1 MLIKHSLRR
10 VLLMVTLFAI
20 VLTAG
25 LVPLVAAV
33 PSSARAQAVQWT
45 LNGPAGGKIN
55 AVVSE
60 TPDGTTVYAAG
71 HGGIWK
77 TANSGDSWQ
86 RLAGAPTGIINLAVN
101 PDPLKRAIVYAA
113 QTSTLYR
120 STDAGVTWQQVLSI
134 PSATIT
140 AIAVSPTQVFV
151 GSKNSG
157 ASLHKST
164 DDGSTWTAITTGV
177 QALDWG
183 IVDLDMDP
191 VSYTWL
197 YAVGSVGIL
206 TPVVYRSQDGGTTW
220 IPRSGGYL
228 NRIRA
233 IFPQPDAT
241 DTLFATGDG
250 LFFKSID
257 GAANWTSLTG
267 LVPTATSATS
277 HAGLG
282 YAVVVGTSGS
292 WHDTSDT
299 LYAGVTK
306 GYTTNGLWTPAN
318 HGLGSGLDGMQVW
331 SLSLWSPYGVFAAT
345 NSGVYRMSDVSSPI
359 PTWQRKN
366 NGMAD
371 AVITSL
377 TVVNSPALNPVLHA
391 VYAGT
396 ESAGIFK
403 STDRGATWQPASTG
417 LIGVDEGGN
426 PVNVR
431 IDQLA
436 VEQTNPLKVYA
447 ATNHGMYRSVDGGTN
462 WSKMS
467 VMSVQ
472 TAWNSSSSFSG
483 IVVDPQKPGTV
494 YAHGYGPTGTTW
506 GDQMGFFVSADAG
519 QTWNP
524 LGVVDDWTVNNYV
537 HAFAIG
543 PTSLP
548 IYAGSQ
554 NGVYRL
560 TVPNGA
566 WQPQSS
572 GPSLYCTSVAVDP
585 LHPNVVYAG
594 GTTGLTKS
602 VDAGD
607 TFVEIGAS
615 RFHGRWVS
623 GIVVDPVNS
632 EVTIT
637 LKNDDN
643 SRNGGVW
650 RSTDGG
656 ATWTDLGTSAN
667 ISGTAIVLDPSVSR
681 VYAGLDGLGV
691 ATGATRAAAARLY
704 LPLIVK

>member
-1 MLIKHSLRR
+1 MFIKHSLRR
-10 VLLMVTLFAI
+10 VSLTVALFAI
-20 VLTAG
+20 ILSAD
-25 LVPLVAAV
+25 LVPQVAAV
-33 PSSARAQAVQWT
+33 PSSAYAQAMQWM
-45 LNGPAGGKIN
+45 LNGPSGGKVD
-55 AVVSE
+55 AVLSE

-71 HGGIWK
+71 RGGIWK
-77 TANSGDSWQ
+77 TTNSGDSWQ
-86 RLAGAPTGIINLAVN
+86 RLAEAPTGIINLAVN
-101 PDPLKRAIVYAA
+101 PDPLKRSIVYAA
-113 QTSTLYR
+113 QASTLYR
-120 STDAGVTWQQVLSI
+120 STDAGMTWQQVLSI
-134 PSATIT
+134 PPATIT

-151 GSKNSG
+151 GSRNSG

-164 DDGSTWTAITTGV
+164 NDGRTWTDITTDI

-197 YAVGSVGIL
+197 YAVGTVGIL
-206 TPVVYRSQDGGTTW
+206 TPVVYRTQDGGTTW

-228 NRIRA
+228 NRITA

-282 YAVVVGTSGS
+282 YAVVVGTRSALR
-292 WHDTSDT
+292 DADDT

-306 GYTTNGLWTPAN
+306 GYTTNGLWTPATN
-318 HGLGSGLDGMQVW
+318 GLGSGLDGMQVW
-331 SLSLWSPYGVFAAT
+331 SLSLWGSYGVFAAT
-345 NSGVYRMSDVSSPI
+345 NSGVYRMSDVSSPV

-366 NGMAD
+366 NGMTD

-377 TVVNSPALNPVLHA
+377 TVVNSPALDPVLHA

-396 ESAGIFK
+396 GSAGIFK

-417 LIGVDEGGN
+417 LIGTDAGGN
-426 PVNVR
+426 PVNVW

-447 ATNHGMYRSVDGGTN
+447 ATNRGMYRSVDGGAN
-462 WSKMS
+462 WGKMS
-467 VMSVQ
+467 VGS
-472 TAWNSSSSFSG
+472 AGSSSASFSG
-483 IVVDPQKPGTV
+483 IVVDPQRPGTV
-494 YAHGYGPTGTTW
+494 YAHGFGPTGTTW

-524 LGVVDDWTVNNYV
+524 LGVVDGWTVNNYV

-543 PTSLP
+543 PTSFP

-560 TVPNGA
+560 TDPGGA
-566 WQPQSS
+566 WQRQAS
-572 GPSLYCTSVAVDP
+572 GPDLYCTAVAVDS

-594 GTTGLTKS
+594 GSTGLTRS
-602 VDAGD
+602 TDAGD
-607 TFVEIGAS
+607 TFVEIGAPH
-615 RFHGRWVS
+615 FHERWVS
-623 GIVVDPVNS
+623 GIAVDPVNS
-632 EVTIT
+632 DVYIT
-637 LKNDDN
+637 LKNDAN
-643 SRNGGVW
+643 SQNGGVW

-656 ATWTDLGTSAN
+656 DTWTDLGTPAN
-667 ISGTAIVLDPSVSR
+667 VSGTAIVLDPSVAR

-691 ATGATRAAAARLY
+691 ATGTTAVRLN

>member
-20 VLTAG
+20 VPMAS
-25 LVPLVAAV
+25 VAPLAAAV
-33 PSSARAQAVQWT
+33 PAAASAQAVQWT

-60 TPDGTTVYAAG
+60 TPDGITGYAAG
-71 HGGIWK
+71 NGGIWK
-77 TANSGDSWQ
+77 TTNSGDSWQ
-86 RLAGAPTGIINLAVN
+86 RLTGAPTGVIRLAVN
-101 PDPLKRAIVYAA
+101 PDFLKRSIVYAA
-113 QTSTLYR
+113 QISTLYR

-134 PSATIT
+134 PPATIT

-157 ASLHKST
+157 ASLHTST
-164 DDGSTWTAITTGV
+164 NDGSTWTHITTGI

-183 IVDLDMDP
+183 ILDLDMDP
-191 VSYTWL
+191 VNYIWL
-197 YAVGSVGIL
+197 YAVGTPGIL

-220 IPRSGGYL
+220 IPRSGGFL

-233 IFPQPDAT
+233 IFPQPDAF

-250 LFFKSID
+250 FFFKSID
-257 GAANWTSLTG
+257 GAANWISLTD
-267 LVPTATSATS
+267 LVPSATSATS
-277 HAGLG
+277 HSSLG
-282 YAVVVGTSGS
+282 YAVVVGTSG
-292 WHDTSDT
+292 TKRAENDT

-306 GYTTNGLWTPAN
+306 GYTTNGVWTPAN

-331 SLSLWSPYGVFAAT
+331 SLSLWGSQGVFAAT
-345 NSGVYRMSDVSSPI
+345 NSGVYRMGDVGSPI
-359 PTWQRKN
+359 PTWQQKN
-366 NGMAD
+366 NGIVN

-377 TVVNSPALNPVLHA
+377 AVVNSPVLDSVLHA

-417 LIGVDEGGN
+417 LIGADAGGD
-426 PVNVR
+426 PFKVR

-436 VEQTNPLKVYA
+436 VEQTNPLKAYA
-447 ATNHGMYRSVDGGTN
+447 ATNNGMYRSVDGGAN

-467 VMSVQ
+467 VESGIY
-472 TAWNSSSSFSG
+472 SSSFNG

-494 YAHGYGPTGTTW
+494 YAHGYGPTGTIY
-506 GDQMGFFVSADAG
+506 GDAAGFFISADAG

-524 LGVVDDWTVNNYV
+524 LGVVDGWTVNNDV

-543 PTSLP
+543 PTSFP

-560 TVPNGA
+560 TDPNGA
-566 WQPQSS
+566 WQWQSS
-572 GPSLYCTSVAVDP
+572 GPALYCTSVAVDP

-594 GTTGLTKS
+594 GSTGLTKS
-602 VDAGD
+602 MDAGD
-607 TFVEIGAS
+607 TFVEIGAPH
-615 RFHGRWVS
+615 FHGRLVL
-623 GIVVDPVNS
+623 GIAVDPANS
-632 EVTIT
+632 DVYIT

-643 SRNGGVW
+643 SQNGGVW

-656 ATWTDLGTSAN
+656 ATWTDLRTPAN

-691 ATGATRAAAARLY
+691 ATGVPATRLY